1 MIESEASDDE
11 VLTQAGI
18 ERAQAI
24 IACVDSDAENIFIT
38 LTARELRSDI
48 FIIARASA
56 EDSEKKLLARRRGSR
71 DLAVQDVGRRRWR
84 GWRCAPRWAERST
97 SPTTEWRRSRSR
109 PSVEAVGR
117 RIADVSGGAVIVA
130 IRHSDGR
137 LETQPPAETELQ
149 VGRHAHRDGLA
160 GGGRA
165 ARPPVPAAARF
176 FLDPRSHPGDMTSR
190 VTDAAPLEELAAAV
204 RAATAAVRGAGE
216 GPAAQ
221 PTLDR
226 PRHKGLGDYS
236 TNAAMLLAPV
246 LGAPPREIAGRI
258 AGELEG
264 LLGEDLDRVEVAGP
278 GFLNLVLT
286 DAWHQRA
293 LRWVLDAGERFGAGG
308 AARPGADPV
317 EFVSANPTGPLVAA
331 SGRHAAYGDALARIL
346 EHHGHSVDREYYF
359 NDAGNQIRLLGE
371 SVRARARGEE
381 VPEGGYQGEYVAD
394 LAASIPDAADA
405 DVDELA
411 RGAVEELL
419 ARIKATLERYGVHFD
434 VFFSERT
441 LHTGSPSP
449 LERAIAVLEESG
461 HVYRSDGA
469 LWLRTTDF
477 GDDKDRVVVRS
488 NGQPTYLAADI
499 AYMQNKRERGFELQL
514 VPVGSD
520 HAAYAREMK
529 AAMAALGG
537 DPDTVELPLLQFVH
551 LVAGG
556 EVFAM
561 SKRRGDFVTLDD
573 LLDEI
578 GVDATRFF
586 MLRTLPRPDDR
597 ARRRAGPQA
606 VAREPRLLRPVR
618 PREDRLD
625 GAAVARGAGFGGAL
639 GGVGGGGARGPRTG
653 PDQEAAGVP
662 G

>member
-1 MIESEASDDE
+1 
-11 VLTQAGI
+11 
-18 ERAQAI
+18 
-24 IACVDSDAENIFIT
+24 
-38 LTARELRSDI
+38 
-48 FIIARASA
+48 
-56 EDSEKKLLARRRGSR
+56 
-71 DLAVQDVGRRRWR
+71 
-84 GWRCAPRWAERST
+84 
-97 SPTTEWRRSRSR
+97 
-109 PSVEAVGR
+109 
-117 RIADVSGGAVIVA
+117 
-130 IRHSDGR
+130 
-137 LETQPPAETELQ
+137 
-149 VGRHAHRDGLA
+149 
-160 GGGRA
+160 
-165 ARPPVPAAARF
+165 
-176 FLDPRSHPGDMTSR
+176 MTSR

-308 AARPGADPV
+308 AARPERILV

-573 LLDEI
+573 LLDAI

-586 MLRTLPRPDDR
+586 MLRSSHDRTIELDVELARKQSRENPVYYVQYAHARIASMVRRLPEER
-597 ARRRAGPQA
+597 
-606 VAREPRLLRPVR
+606 VS
-618 PREDRLD
+618 
-625 GAAVARGAGFGGAL
+625 AALSVEW
-639 GGVGGGGARGPRTG
+639 
-653 PDQEAAGVP
+653 EAAGLEDLERDLIKKLLAFP
-662 G
+662 GEVAEAAGRRAPHRITGYALELAQDFTAFYERCRVIGVTPESLESFRVALSAATQRTIALALRLLGVSAPDSM

>member
-1 MIESEASDDE
+1 
-11 VLTQAGI
+11 
-18 ERAQAI
+18 
-24 IACVDSDAENIFIT
+24 
-38 LTARELRSDI
+38 
-48 FIIARASA
+48 
-56 EDSEKKLLARRRGSR
+56 
-71 DLAVQDVGRRRWR
+71 
-84 GWRCAPRWAERST
+84 
-97 SPTTEWRRSRSR
+97 
-109 PSVEAVGR
+109 
-117 RIADVSGGAVIVA
+117 
-130 IRHSDGR
+130 
-137 LETQPPAETELQ
+137 
-149 VGRHAHRDGLA
+149 
-160 GGGRA
+160 
-165 ARPPVPAAARF
+165 
-176 FLDPRSHPGDMTSR
+176 MTSR

-204 RAATAAVRGAGE
+204 RAAAAAVRGAGE
-216 GPAAQ
+216 APAAQ

-308 AARPGADPV
+308 AARPERILV

-405 DVDELA
+405 DVDELS
-411 RGAVEELL
+411 RVAVEELL

-551 LVAGG
+551 LVEGG

-573 LLDEI
+573 LLDAI

-586 MLRTLPRPDDR
+586 MLRSSHDRTIELDVELARKQSRENPVYYVQYAHARIASMVRRLPEERVAAALSVEWD
-597 ARRRAGPQA
+597 AAGLEDLERDLIKKLLAFPGE
-606 VAREPRLLRPVR
+606 VA
-618 PREDRLD
+618 
-625 GAAVARGAGFGGAL
+625 
-639 GGVGGGGARGPRTG
+639 
-653 PDQEAAGVP
+653 EAAGRRAPHRITGYALELAQDFTAFYERCRVIGVTP
-662 G
+662 ESLESFRVALSAATQRTIALALRLLGVSAPDSM